1 MQVLCV
7 DSDGKCLEN
16 MVAMCRRMPDS
27 PQAEGFA
34 TGGSALTWLRDH
46 AADVALLEFDLADMD
61 GIDLA
66 RELRRL
72 CPDIAIVF
80 LTGARERAIDAWE
93 LMPHVQGCVQKPAS
107 QERLEAELEYA
118 LADRPRASA
127 RRRVAVKTFGGF
139 DLFVD
144 DRVVAFRRSKAKELL
159 AYLVDQRGGEVT
171 RQAAFSALWE
181 DRYYDRSMQK
191 YFDVIVRSLLEV
203 LAENDAG
210 DIVEVRRG
218 TLRVCPEKI
227 DCDFYRFLAGD
238 IDVINAFRGEYMNDY
253 SWASITEAF
262 AGALK
267 YQISRS
273 DAGEKEV

>member
-34 TGGSALTWLRDH
+34 TAGSALTWLRDH

-171 RQAAFSALWE
+171 
-181 DRYYDRSMQK
+181 
-191 YFDVIVRSLLEV
+191 VIVRSLLEV